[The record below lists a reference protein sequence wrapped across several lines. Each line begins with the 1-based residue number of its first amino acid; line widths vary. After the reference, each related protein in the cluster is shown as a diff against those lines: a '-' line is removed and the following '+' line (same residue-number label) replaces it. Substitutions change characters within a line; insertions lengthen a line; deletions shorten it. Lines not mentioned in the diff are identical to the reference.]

1 MTRQPTE
8 RGKQSH
14 ATNQFQLKS
23 NFFDL
28 FFVEKKRSGIVKYY
42 WIPLIALNF
51 MICRNVAVQSELCM
65 ESRSRLR
72 NEKGRMLESG
82 DIS

>member
-28 FFVEKKRSGIVKYY
+28 FFVEKKKNGNVKY
-42 WIPLIALNF
+42 WVPLIALNF

-72 NEKGRMLESG
+72 NEKGRVMESG
-82 DIS
+82 EIS